1 MTSEITEKDK
11 VIQDGSNA
19 EGTVVKDADT
29 SESKASPGTLTE
41 TGRSTGTTGRGLS
54 RLLPSWMRRSKH
66 SSKPETVP
74 LTKEQPGS
82 TEDVA
87 EDAVLLK
94 TDGPD
99 DVSAGE
105 KAEKEKCA
113 RVDLPGAAPV
123 KSKVEEPP
131 TMGGEGSEQDSKDTE
146 KTASHSSE
154 TRIQKRGSWR
164 EYKLWGRKTKEKDK
178 EKNEDKEETT
188 EEKPALEAKMD
199 VQEVGKEEKRAQGL
213 DLRKLIDDDLIE
225 IIDDVSDSEEKPGE
239 QERDEDK
246 GIKDQVNPTGEK
258 EASEHAKE
266 ETEQPAEKEQ
276 AGDATSGQGVEAR
289 EPTPAETPKGKQD
302 EGSTAEQKKEGKEKQ
317 MPGRVARSVSR
328 RSRHVSCKVA
338 LLDGTSFE
346 CLLEKNACGQA
357 LFDLVCQHVNILEK
371 DYFGLLHKDEAGH
384 KNWLDP
390 AKEVKKQLLN
400 PPWLFSFNV
409 KFYPL
414 DPAQLTENLTRYLL
428 CLQLRDDVT
437 RGRLPCS
444 FVTLA
449 LLASYTLQAEL
460 GDWSPQEF
468 EGNYATA
475 FRLAPNQT
483 HELEERAMELHRTHR
498 GQKPAEADFH
508 FLENAKKLSM
518 YGVDLHHAKDSEG
531 TDIML
536 GVCANGLLVY
546 RDRLRINRFA
556 WPKILK
562 ISYRRSHFYIK
573 IRPGEF
579 EHVES
584 TIGFKLPSHR
594 AAKRLWKVCVE
605 HHTFFRMVEPEKIP
619 RGRLLSLGS
628 RFRFS
633 GRTQAQTR
641 EASARIDR
649 PAPLV
654 RRASARVQPSMAGST
669 VRTYTAMSSD
679 GGAATASRAFNTA
692 RAAQAPAMPTS
703 DGEDDVFLTPPL
715 PRRSGP
721 GEGKATSEDQPKGVL
736 FYTSGEQDDRAETDS
751 SKTDSSSSDSE
762 SGAEHEPP
770 RVQMRN
776 IEGENIY
783 IRHSKLML
791 EGLDKTDE
799 DMARRKDSLSQLK
812 RSFMED
818 TLPPRPNEWDKRL
831 SVGSPGRP
839 SPRISMHGSPL
850 QSPLNFSFREAPE
863 GAGQSGNG
871 EAMTTEALTVTY
883 QAPQADSEDGEPDVL
898 MSAQTITSESVSST
912 TTTHITKTVKG
923 GFSETRIQKKIVISG
938 DSDTDHDQ
946 ALVQALHEATVQ
958 HPGMAIT
965 RVVVHK
971 ETDVP
976 ASD

>member
-11 VIQDGSNA
+11 VVQDGSNA
-19 EGTVVKDADT
+19 EGATGKDTDT
-29 SESKASPGTLTE
+29 LESKASPGTFTE
-41 TGRSTGTTGRGLS
+41 AGRSAGTTGRGLS
-54 RLLPSWMRRSKH
+54 RLLPSWMRRSKQP
-66 SSKPETVP
+66 SKPETVP

-87 EDAVLLK
+87 EEAVLLK

-99 DVSAGE
+99 EVSPGG
-105 KAEKEKCA
+105 KSDKVKCA
-113 RVDLPGAAPV
+113 RVDLPEAAPV
-123 KSKVEEPP
+123 KSKVEQPP
-131 TMGGEGSEQDSKDTE
+131 TTGGEGSEKDSKATG

-178 EKNEDKEETT
+178 EKDEDKEET
-188 EEKPALEAKMD
+188 EEKPAVEAEMD
-199 VQEVGKEEKRAQGL
+199 VQEVAKEEKRAEGL
-213 DLRKLIDDDLIE
+213 DLRNLIDEDLIE

-239 QERDEDK
+239 QERGEDK
-246 GIKDQVNPTGEK
+246 GMDDQVDPTGGK
-258 EASEHAKE
+258 ESGEHAKE
-266 ETEQPAEKEQ
+266 ETEEPAEKEQ
-276 AGDATSGQGVEAR
+276 ASDATSGQVVEAL
-289 EPTPAETPKGKQD
+289 EPTLTETPKGKQD
-302 EGSTAEQKKEGKEKQ
+302 DGSTDEQKKGGKEKQ
-317 MPGRVARSVSR
+317 TPGRVTRRVSR
-328 RSRHVSCKVA
+328 RSRHVSCKVV

-357 LFDLVCQHVNILEK
+357 LFDLVCQHVNVLEK
-371 DYFGLLHKDEAGH
+371 DYFGLLYKDEAGH

-390 AKEVKKQLLN
+390 AKEVKNQLLN

-483 HELEERAMELHRTHR
+483 HDLEERAMELHRTHR

-579 EHVES
+579 ENVES

-679 GGAATASRAFNTA
+679 GGAAMASRAFNTA

-721 GEGKATSEDQPKGVL
+721 VEGKAASEA
-736 FYTSGEQDDRAETDS
+736 QDDRAETDS

-770 RVQMRN
+770 TVQMRS

-783 IRHSKLML
+783 VRHSKLML
-791 EGLDKTDE
+791 EGLDRTDE

-812 RSFMED
+812 RNFMED
-818 TLPPRPNEWDKRL
+818 TLPSRPNEWDKRL
-831 SVGSPGRP
+831 SIGSPGRP

-883 QAPQADSEDGEPDVL
+883 QAPQAGNNGDGEPDVL

-976 ASD
+976 TSD

>member
-1 MTSEITEKDK
+1 MSLLDK
-11 VIQDGSNA
+11 NCWVMQESDQQVISLNNFKCVI
-19 EGTVVKDADT
+19 ENPFEVHHNHL
-29 SESKASPGTLTE
+29 TLLFF
-41 TGRSTGTTGRGLS
+41 S
-54 RLLPSWMRRSKH
+54 
-66 SSKPETVP
+66 
-74 LTKEQPGS
+74 Q
-82 TEDVA
+82 
-87 EDAVLLK
+87 
-94 TDGPD
+94 
-99 DVSAGE
+99 
-105 KAEKEKCA
+105 
-113 RVDLPGAAPV
+113 
-123 KSKVEEPP
+123 
-131 TMGGEGSEQDSKDTE
+131 
-146 KTASHSSE
+146 
-154 TRIQKRGSWR
+154 
-164 EYKLWGRKTKEKDK
+164 
-178 EKNEDKEETT
+178 
-188 EEKPALEAKMD
+188 
-199 VQEVGKEEKRAQGL
+199 EEKRAQGL

-573 IRPGEF
+573 IRPGE
-579 EHVES
+579 S

-669 VRTYTAMSSD
+669 
-679 GGAATASRAFNTA
+679 
-692 RAAQAPAMPTS
+692 
-703 DGEDDVFLTPPL
+703 
-715 PRRSGP
+715 
-721 GEGKATSEDQPKGVL
+721 
-736 FYTSGEQDDRAETDS
+736 
-751 SKTDSSSSDSE
+751 
-762 SGAEHEPP
+762 
-770 RVQMRN
+770 
-776 IEGENIY
+776 
-783 IRHSKLML
+783 
-791 EGLDKTDE
+791 
-799 DMARRKDSLSQLK
+799 
-812 RSFMED
+812 
-818 TLPPRPNEWDKRL
+818 
-831 SVGSPGRP
+831 
-839 SPRISMHGSPL
+839 
-850 QSPLNFSFREAPE
+850 
-863 GAGQSGNG
+863 
-871 EAMTTEALTVTY
+871 
-883 QAPQADSEDGEPDVL
+883 ADSEDGEPDVL

-971 ETDVP
+971 ETDLLEGE
-976 ASD
+976 